1 MTPTQHKA
9 IDVLSR
15 ALFSYSEIA
24 HALGI
29 TRYQVHEHFESRL

>member
-9 IDVLSR
+9 IDALSR
-15 ALFSYSEIA
+15 SLFTYNEIA

-29 TRYQVHEHFESRL
+29 TYYQVRDHFEGKQ